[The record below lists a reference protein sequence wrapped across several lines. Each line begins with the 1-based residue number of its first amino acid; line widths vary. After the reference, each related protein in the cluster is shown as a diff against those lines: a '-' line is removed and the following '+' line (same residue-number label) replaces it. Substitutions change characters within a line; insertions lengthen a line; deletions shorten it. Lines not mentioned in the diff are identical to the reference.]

1 MGSEMCIR
9 DRGLIDELIS
19 SLQVLPGVGPKSA
32 QRIALQVLQ
41 RDQKGGQRLSNALRE
56 AIEKVGRCQR
66 CRNLTELE
74 ICQICTD
81 ERRDRSL
88 LCVVESPADVLAID
102 FAGGFKGTYFVLNG
116 RLSPIEGIGPKELE
130 IDRLESLV
138 YSESLK
144 EVVIATN
151 PTMEGEATAT
161 YIAGV
166 LQDKVGLI
174 SRIAHGVPLGGEIE
188 YTDGG
193 TLSHAIA
200 RRRDLSRVD

>member
-1 MGSEMCIR
+1 M
-9 DRGLIDELIS
+9 GLIDELIS

-130 IDRLESLV
+130 IDRLENLV
-138 YSESLK
+138 CSEPFE

-161 YIAGV
+161 YIAGM

-200 RRRDLSRVD
+200 RRRDLSRLD

>member
-1 MGSEMCIR
+1 M
-9 DRGLIDELIS
+9 GLIDELIS

-74 ICQICTD
+74 ICKICTD

-130 IDRLESLV
+130 IDRLENLV
-138 YSESLK
+138 CSEPFE

-161 YIAGV
+161 YIAGI
-166 LQDKVGLI
+166 LQDKVGVI

-200 RRRDLSRVD
+200 RRRDLSRLD

>member
-1 MGSEMCIR
+1 M
-9 DRGLIDELIS
+9 GLIDELIS

-56 AIEKVGRCQR
+56 AIEKVGRCRR

-200 RRRDLSRVD
+200 RRRDLSRLD

>member
-1 MGSEMCIR
+1 M
-9 DRGLIDELIS
+9 GLIDELIS

-56 AIEKVGRCQR
+56 AIEKVGKCQR

-130 IDRLESLV
+130 IDRLENLV
-138 YSESLK
+138 CSEPFE

-161 YIAGV
+161 YIAGI

-200 RRRDLSRVD
+200 RRRDLSRLD

>member
-1 MGSEMCIR
+1 V
-9 DRGLIDELIS
+9 GLIDELIS

-56 AIEKVGRCQR
+56 AIEKVGRCRR

-130 IDRLESLV
+130 IDRLENLV
-138 YSESLK
+138 CSESLN

-161 YIAGV
+161 YIAGI

-200 RRRDLSRVD
+200 RRRDLSRLD

>member
-1 MGSEMCIR
+1 MS
-9 DRGLIDELIS
+9 LIDELIS

>member
-1 MGSEMCIR
+1 M
-9 DRGLIDELIS
+9 GLIDELIS

-74 ICQICTD
+74 ICQICKD

-130 IDRLESLV
+130 IDRLENLV
-138 YSESLK
+138 CSEPFE

-161 YIAGV
+161 YIAGI
-166 LQDKVGLI
+166 LQDKVGVI

-200 RRRDLSRVD
+200 RRRDLSRLD

>member
-1 MGSEMCIR
+1 M
-9 DRGLIDELIS
+9 GLIDELIS

-130 IDRLESLV
+130 IDRLENLV
-138 YSESLK
+138 CSEPFE

-161 YIAGV
+161 YIASV

>member
-1 MGSEMCIR
+1 M
-9 DRGLIDELIS
+9 GLIDELIS

-200 RRRDLSRVD
+200 RRRDLSRLD

>member
-1 MGSEMCIR
+1 M
-9 DRGLIDELIS
+9 GLIDELIS

-116 RLSPIEGIGPKELE
+116 RLSPIEGIGPKEME

>member
-1 MGSEMCIR
+1 M
-9 DRGLIDELIS
+9 GLIDELIS

-41 RDQKGGQRLSNALRE
+41 RDQKGGERLSNALRE
-56 AIEKVGRCQR
+56 AIDKVGRCQR
-66 CRNLTELE
+66 CRNLTELD

-130 IDRLESLV
+130 IDRLETLV
-138 YSESLK
+138 CSESIR

-161 YIAGV
+161 YIAGI
-166 LQDKVGLI
+166 LQDKVDLI

-200 RRRDLSRVD
+200 RRRDLSRLD

>member
-1 MGSEMCIR
+1 V
-9 DRGLIDELIS
+9 GLIDELIS

-56 AIEKVGRCQR
+56 AIEKVGRCRR

>member
-1 MGSEMCIR
+1 M
-9 DRGLIDELIS
+9 GLIDELIS

-81 ERRDRSL
+81 KRRDRSL

>member
-1 MGSEMCIR
+1 M
-9 DRGLIDELIS
+9 GLIDELIS

-41 RDQKGGQRLSNALRE
+41 RDQKGGRRLSNALRE
-56 AIEKVGRCQR
+56 AIEKVGRCRR

-81 ERRDRSL
+81 GRRDRSL

-130 IDRLESLV
+130 IDRLETLV
-138 YSESLK
+138 GSESLK

-161 YIAGV
+161 YIAGI

-200 RRRDLSRVD
+200 RRRDLTRLD

>member
-1 MGSEMCIR
+1 V
-9 DRGLIDELIS
+9 GLIDELIS

-41 RDQKGGQRLSNALRE
+41 RDQKGGQRLSIALRE

>member
-1 MGSEMCIR
+1 M
-9 DRGLIDELIS
+9 GLIDELIS

-56 AIEKVGRCQR
+56 AIEKVGRCRR

-130 IDRLESLV
+130 IDRLENIV
-138 YSESLK
+138 CSESLN

-151 PTMEGEATAT
+151 PTMEGEATAN
-161 YIAGV
+161 YIAGI

-200 RRRDLSRVD
+200 RRRDLSRLD

>member
-1 MGSEMCIR
+1 M
-9 DRGLIDELIS
+9 GLIDELIS

-130 IDRLESLV
+130 IDRLENLV
-138 YSESLK
+138 CSEPFE

-161 YIAGV
+161 YIAGI

-200 RRRDLSRVD
+200 RRRDLSRLD

>member
-1 MGSEMCIR
+1 M
-9 DRGLIDELIS
+9 GLIDELIS

-56 AIEKVGRCQR
+56 AIEKVGRCRR

-88 LCVVESPADVLAID
+88 LCVVESPADDLAID
-102 FAGGFKGTYFVLNG
+102 IAGGFKGTYFVLNG

-130 IDRLESLV
+130 IDRLETPV

-166 LQDKVGLI
+166 LQEKVGLI

>member
-1 MGSEMCIR
+1 M
-9 DRGLIDELIS
+9 GLIDELIS

-130 IDRLESLV
+130 IDRLEDLV
-138 YSESLK
+138 CSEPFE

-200 RRRDLSRVD
+200 RRRDLSRLD

>member
-1 MGSEMCIR
+1 M
-9 DRGLIDELIS
+9 GLIDELIS

-151 PTMEGEATAT
+151 STMEGEATAT
-161 YIAGV
+161 YIAGI
-166 LQDKVGLI
+166 LQDKVGVI

-200 RRRDLSRVD
+200 RRRDLSRLD

>member
-1 MGSEMCIR
+1 M
-9 DRGLIDELIS
+9 GLIDELIS

-144 EVVIATN
+144 EVLIATN
-151 PTMEGEATAT
+151 PTMEGEATAI

-200 RRRDLSRVD
+200 RRRDLSRLD

>member
-1 MGSEMCIR
+1 M
-9 DRGLIDELIS
+9 GLIDELIS

-41 RDQKGGQRLSNALRE
+41 RDQKGGERLSNALRE
-56 AIEKVGRCQR
+56 AIDKVGRCQR
-66 CRNLTELE
+66 CRNLTELD

-130 IDRLESLV
+130 IDRLETLV
-138 YSESLK
+138 CSESLE

-161 YIAGV
+161 YIAGI
-166 LQDKVGLI
+166 LQDKVDLI

-200 RRRDLSRVD
+200 RRRDLSRLD